1 MAAPRTKPPLMLTPD
16 DRAWL
21 ESLRRSRTA
30 PLRQVERADIL
41 IRYAEGQSTWAI
53 QRQTGFSSRKVHRCL
68 DKALAAGPAAALEDL
83 PRPGRPRQLT
93 DADRA
98 WIIGLACQKPRA
110 FGYAE
115 ELWTHRLLA
124 AHIRA
129 TAVASGHPA
138 AAHVVAS
145 TVVKLLQAQDLHPHR
160 VQYYLERR
168 DPDFDQKM
176 VRVLHVYEQ
185 VELAFD
191 PADQRPTVR
200 LSYDEKPGMQ
210 ALGRTAPD
218 RPPQPGVPGAHTWQR
233 DYEYV
238 RHGTRSL
245 LAGLDLATG
254 EVLGL
259 VRARHR
265 SAEFIEFLQLL
276 DAHYAPDVKIQIVL
290 DNHSA
295 HTSRET
301 QAYLATR
308 PNRFEFVFTPKHGS
322 WLNVVEMFFAKLT
335 RQCLRHLRVDSLEE
349 FDARLLQYLD
359 QLNRDP
365 VPFRWRA
372 TAEDLELRDRC
383 VI

>member
-1 MAAPRTKPPLMLTPD
+1 
-16 DRAWL
+16 
-21 ESLRRSRTA
+21 
-30 PLRQVERADIL
+30 
-41 IRYAEGQSTWAI
+41 
-53 QRQTGFSSRKVHRCL
+53 
-68 DKALAAGPAAALEDL
+68 
-83 PRPGRPRQLT
+83 
-93 DADRA
+93 
-98 WIIGLACQKPRA
+98 
-110 FGYAE
+110 
-115 ELWTHRLLA
+115 LA

-145 TVVKLLQAQDLHPHR
+145 TVVKLLQAQDLQPHR
-160 VQYYLERR
+160 VPYDLERR

-176 VRVLHVYEQ
+176 VRVLHVDEQ

-233 DYEYV
+233 DDEYV

-259 VRARHR
+259 VRACHR
-265 SAEFIEFLQLL
+265 RAECIEFLQML
-276 DAHYAPDVKIQIVL
+276 DAHYAPELKIQIVL

-301 QAYLATR
+301 RAYLATR

-322 WLNVVEMFFAKLT
+322 WLNLVEMFFAKLT
-335 RQCLRHLRVDSLEE
+335 RQFVRHLRVDSLEE

-372 TAEDLELRDRC
+372 TAEDLELREHR